1 MISSSD
7 LITLGLPCYN
17 ERENIAAVMAACVA
31 ELDKLGRPWEL
42 IVVDN
47 KSSDGTP
54 EVVRE
59 YIGQK
64 ENIRLIVHPEN
75 RFYSGS
81 CATVVR
87 EARGAYIA
95 IMDSD
100 GQFSA
105 VDLPNMLAK
114 LEGGANFVIGWRK
127 DRHDP
132 VSRLLMS
139 KVFNGL
145 GRFHL
150 GFPFHD
156 LNCGIRMFDRRFAA
170 VAEIKHR
177 INMVNPEFYVRAVNA
192 GLKIEEVVI
201 THAERTKGQTSHD
214 FGKSLQLLKK
224 VNEYFSALGAE
235 KKKS

>member
-1 MISSSD
+1 MKSSSN

-17 ERENIAAVMAACVA
+17 ERDNITSVLASCVV
-31 ELDKLGRPWEL
+31 ELDKLGHPWEL

-47 KSSDGTP
+47 KSTDGTP

-59 YIGQK
+59 FAGPRD
-64 ENIRLIVHPEN
+64 NIRLIVHPEN

-81 CATVVR
+81 CATILR
-87 EARGAYIA
+87 EAQGAYVA

-105 VDLPNMLAK
+105 SDLPAMLAK
-114 LEGGANFVIGWRK
+114 LEAGANFVIGWRK
-127 DRHDP
+127 VRHDP

-145 GRFHL
+145 ARYHL

-156 LNCGIRMFDRRFAA
+156 LNCGIRMFDRRFVA

-177 INMVNPEFYVRAVNA
+177 INMVNPEFFVRAFNA
-192 GLKIEEVVI
+192 RLKIEEVVAS
-201 THAERTKGQTSHD
+201 HAERNKGQTSHD
-214 FGKSLQLLKK
+214 LRRLGKLFGQ
-224 VNEYFSALGAE
+224 VNHYFSSLSRE
-235 KKKS
+235 MIR